1 MAGSMAERRAR
12 QSERRERRAAIT
24 DPGIVMA
31 ASAALLAVR
40 ARTTH
45 ELRTRLITLGYP
57 AELVEETIERLGTLG
72 YLDDEAYA
80 RAWVLSRDRARPRG
94 SMALRRELLRKGI
107 GKELAD
113 VALRDRDVEAA
124 GAAADDPDRDR
135 TGSQTRGND
144 GAADL
149 AAALR
154 LLDRRHSALG
164 REPDPRKRRQ
174 RAYSL
179 LARNGFDPGVCLQAT
194 RTFLVN
200 TDEAVQDTDEAAP
213 EQV

>member
-1 MAGSMAERRAR
+1 MADSMAERRAR
-12 QSERRERRAAIT
+12 QLERRERRAAVT

-45 ELRTRLITLGYP
+45 ELRTRLISAGYP
-57 AELVEETIERLGTLG
+57 AELVEESIERLGTLG

-80 RAWVLSRDRARPRG
+80 RAWVASRDRARPRG
-94 SMALRRELLRKGI
+94 AMALRRELLRKGI
-107 GKELAD
+107 GKELTDA
-113 VALRDRDVEAA
+113 ALRDRDMDAA
-124 GAAADDPDRDR
+124 VAAAHDPDVDR
-135 TGSQTRGND
+135 PGSPARGDD

-179 LARNGFDPGVCLQAT
+179 LARNGFGPGVCLEAT
-194 RTFLVN
+194 RTFL
-200 TDEAVQDTDEAAP
+200 QDTDEAARG
-213 EQV
+213 QV

>member
-1 MAGSMAERRAR
+1 MADSMAERRAR
-12 QSERRERRAAIT
+12 QLERRERRAAIT
-24 DPGIVMA
+24 DPAIVMA
-31 ASAALLAVR
+31 AGAAVLAIR

-45 ELRTRLITLGYP
+45 ELRTRLMTLGYP
-57 AELVEETIERLGTLG
+57 AELVDAAIERLGTLG

-80 RAWVLSRDRARPRG
+80 RAWGASRDRARPRG
-94 SMALRRELLRKGI
+94 AMALRRELLRKGI
-107 GKELAD
+107 AKEFAD
-113 VALRDRDVEAA
+113 AALRDRDAEAA
-124 GAAADDPDRDR
+124 VAAANDPDVDR
-135 TGSQTRGND
+135 AGSRASGND

-149 AAALR
+149 VAALR

-179 LARNGFDPGVCLQAT
+179 LARNGFDPGVCLAAT
-194 RTFLVN
+194 RTFLL
-200 TDEAVQDTDEAAP
+200 DTDEAAA